1 VTTPPDADSREDARR
16 VGPGDDGESQ
26 QERLNRQ
33 LGELLQEIRV
43 AMPGVQILFAFLLA
57 VPFNQRFGD
66 TTDFQVKVYLFA
78 LVCSAFAS
86 AFFIAPTAY
95 HRIMFQQRDKPNL
108 IRTASRLA
116 IVGLGALALAMSGAV
131 LLVTDFLFSPATA
144 VIVTAVVLLTFAWLW
159 FGLATSR
166 RLLGKRSH

>member
-1 VTTPPDADSREDARR
+1 MSAPPTDTTPTAT
-16 VGPGDDGESQ
+16 GESE

-33 LGELLQEIRV
+33 LNELLQEIRV

-57 VPFNQRFGD
+57 VPFNERFED
-66 TTDFQVKVYLFA
+66 TTAFQVKVYLFT
-78 LVCSAFAS
+78 LLCSALAS

-95 HRIMFQQRDKPNL
+95 HRIMFRQRDKPNL

-116 IVGLGALALAMSGAV
+116 ILGLAALALAMSGAV
-131 LLVTDFLFSPATA
+131 FLVVDFLFSAATA
-144 VIVTAVVLLTFAWLW
+144 IPVTAAVLATFTWLW
-159 FGLATSR
+159 FALATSR

>member
-1 VTTPPDADSREDARR
+1 MTAPPDDRTPIDS
-16 VGPGDDGESQ
+16 GESE

-33 LGELLQEIRV
+33 LNELLQEIRV

-57 VPFNQRFGD
+57 VPFNQRFGE
-66 TTDFQVKVYLFA
+66 TTDFQVKVYLFT
-78 LVCSAFAS
+78 LICSALAS

-116 IVGLGALALAMSGAV
+116 IIGLVALALAMSSAIF
-131 LLVTDFLFSPATA
+131 LVVDFLFSEATA
-144 VIVTAVVLLTFAWLW
+144 IPVAGAVLALFAWLW
-159 FGLATSR
+159 FGLATTR
-166 RLLGKRSH
+166 RLQGKRSH